1 MGRIASGE
9 PTALNGIFLLVTF
22 FFASPITRRVSS
34 RTATFLALLLSTGA
48 TLLGQ
53 ADGAQ
58 RWPFATLSTST
69 TGNILSSPAAGPDG
83 RIYIG
88 VQVGAAA
95 SAAPSGRLYAVQSNG
110 TGILLFTA
118 PDWIDSTPAIAD
130 DGTIYVGCWNGVL
143 YAMRPDGTKRWELKL
158 GPFIASSPAIGADG
172 TIYVGAGSDVCAVSP
187 EGVLKWSFP
196 AIDWIDSSPAVAPDG
211 TIVVGS
217 WDANVYALNPDGTEK
232 WRFATGDNA
241 SSSPAIAADG
251 TIYIGSRDLK
261 IYALSAAGGLKWSF
275 DTGDTVDASPVIG
288 ADGTVYVAST
298 GGRMFALNR
307 TGGEVWRYPRADQP
321 ALNAIY
327 SSAAVRADGSIVFG
341 SSNDALYALRA
352 DGTLLWRTP
361 MGDWSDSSP
370 LVTSDSIYIGAS
382 DKRLYAFVN
391 NHGVVATDW
400 PQFRRD
406 PRRQA
411 WTPIG
416 ATSGTSGRLV
426 NLSVRTFAGSNDN
439 TLIVGFFVGGSG
451 TRSLLVRGVGPTL
464 TAFGVSGQLAD
475 PQITMY
481 SGNALPASN
490 DNWSASLNAGA
501 IASTAAAVGGFPL
514 PVNSLDAALFDSF
527 STGLYTVHVS
537 GANGATGTALMEVYD
552 AGGSSGARL
561 VNVSAR
567 STVSAGDGVLI
578 AGFVVSDR
586 TRAMLVRG
594 IGPSLTGFGVTG
606 ALANPQLR
614 IFKGSQVIAENDDW
628 SVASGAIAVAD
639 AAQSVQAFP
648 LSTGS
653 RDAALLLT
661 LAPGA
666 YTVQVSGVGGTAG
679 AALIEVYEVP

>member
-1 MGRIASGE
+1 MR
-9 PTALNGIFLLVTF
+9 
-22 FFASPITRRVSS
+22 
-34 RTATFLALLLSTGA
+34 
-48 TLLGQ
+48 GQ
-53 ADGAQ
+53 ADGAL
-58 RWPFATLSTST
+58 RWPFTTLTTSIP
-69 TGNILSSPAAGPDG
+69 GNIVSSPGAGPDG
-83 RIYIG
+83 TIYIG
-88 VQVGAAA
+88 VQVGTAA
-95 SAAPSGRLYAVQSNG
+95 SAVPSGRLYALQPNG
-110 TGILLFTA
+110 TGRLLFTA

-143 YAMRPDGTKRWELKL
+143 YALRPDGSKRWELKL
-158 GPFIASSPAIGADG
+158 GPFVASSPAIGADG
-172 TIYVGAGSDVCAVSP
+172 TIYVGAGSEVCAVSP
-187 EGVLKWSFP
+187 DGVLKWSFP
-196 AIDWIDSSPAVAPDG
+196 AIDWVDSSPAIAPDG

-217 WDANVYALNPDGTEK
+217 WDGNMYALNPDGTEK
-232 WRFATGDNA
+232 WKFTTGDNV

-251 TIYIGSRDLK
+251 TIYIGSRDLRV
-261 IYALSAAGGLKWSF
+261 YALSASGLLKWSF
-275 DTGDTVDASPVIG
+275 DAGDTVDASPVIG

-307 TGGEVWRYPRADQP
+307 AGGEVWRYPRADQP

-382 DKRLYAFVN
+382 DKRLYAFAN
-391 NHGVVATDW
+391 SQGVLATDW
-400 PQFRRD
+400 SQFRRD
-406 PRRQA
+406 PQRRA

-416 ATSGTSGRLV
+416 ATTGTSGRLV
-426 NLSVRTFAGSNDN
+426 NLSVRTFAGSGDD

-464 TAFGVSGQLAD
+464 SAFGVSGVLSD

-481 SGNALPASN
+481 SGSALLASN

-501 IASTAAAVGGFPL
+501 IATTAAEVGGFPL
-514 PVNSLDAALFDSF
+514 PVNSLDAALLNSF
-527 STGLYTVHVS
+527 PTGPYTVHVS
-537 GANGATGTALMEVYD
+537 GASGATGTALMEVYD
-552 AGGSSGARL
+552 AGGGGGARL

-567 STVSAGDGVLI
+567 STVSGGDGVLI
-578 AGFVVSDR
+578 AGFVVSGS

-594 IGPSLTGFGVTG
+594 IGPALTGFGVTG
-606 ALANPQLR
+606 ALGNPQLR

-628 SVASGAIAVAD
+628 SVASGAVAVGA

-661 LAPGA
+661 LSPGA